1 MKTTTAILLA
11 GVAIGLGTA
20 AASLVPWYYEQQK
33 EEAIKTAEKERQKK
47 SRERSAE
54 RERKAKWVEKGV
66 YLKHI
71 VYQEFLKRRANSPYV
86 ALVNN
91 ERSGRF
97 YCLSKYNYLLKQG
110 NYLDFKKANIEIR
123 DEFADSLITAWNKD
137 KLIMEHFGWVTYD
150 SLREGNYS
158 FPEGIDPRG
167 CHTGNNILFRKN
179 RQFSK

>member
-20 AASLVPWYYEQQK
+20 AASLVPWYIEQQK
-33 EEAIKTAEKERQKK
+33 EEAIKTAEKERQTQYEKK
-47 SRERSAE
+47 ARWT
-54 RERKAKWVEKGV
+54 RKANN
-66 YLKHI
+66 LKHI